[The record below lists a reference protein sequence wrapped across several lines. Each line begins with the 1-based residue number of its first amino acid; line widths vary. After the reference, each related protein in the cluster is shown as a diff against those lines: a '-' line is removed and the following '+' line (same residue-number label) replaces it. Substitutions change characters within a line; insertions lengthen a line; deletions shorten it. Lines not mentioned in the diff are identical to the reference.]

1 MLNRDEVIVS
11 RSGVPAQPTDDAP
24 QTRESTAG
32 RRALTPVV
40 GRAGAAL
47 PLRVARNVGRNVAST
62 AGQVQRIGKGLAD
75 VAHAVALDRRNARA
89 KGKQL
94 VVDARVLLKQAR
106 ATVDP
111 REIAGGFAG
120 LTAGEVVGGAVGG
133 VAGTLVGGPAGAI
146 VGAELGAFTAG
157 MLGMK
162 LGADAARDLTITK
175 GSARTPAPPAT
186 GDAVATGATDPK
198 RGERLGEI
206 VGLTSGAAVGRIV
219 AGPIGGLVGAAL
231 GEIVGGQVG
240 QETAGVRPIAAAV
253 PAQPTMGAAKRLNRL
268 GKRTAGEA
276 ATILAGGA
284 VGAVFGPGGRAA
296 GRRLGLV
303 VGRQI
308 EWEKLSIHPQDGQ
321 APRAPRAARG
331 APPAGTGGVADVNQ
345 DAGKSQQ
352 DTEVQ

>member
-11 RSGVPAQPTDDAP
+11 LSGVPAHPTDDAP
-24 QTRESTAG
+24 LTREATAG
-32 RRALTPVV
+32 RRVLTPVV
-40 GRAGAAL
+40 RRAGAAL
-47 PLRVARNVGRNVAST
+47 PVRVARNVGHNVAIT
-62 AGQVQRIGKGLAD
+62 AGQVQRVGKGLAD
-75 VAHAVALDRRNARA
+75 VAQAVAFDRRNARA

-133 VAGTLVGGPAGAI
+133 VAGTLMGGPAGGI
-146 VGAELGAFTAG
+146 VGAEVGAFTAG

-162 LGADAARDLTITK
+162 LGADAARDMTGAK
-175 GSARTPAPPAT
+175 GGAQTPAPTAT
-186 GDAVATGATDPK
+186 GHAVAAGAAGPK

-219 AGPIGGLVGAAL
+219 AGPIGGLVGAVL
-231 GEIVGGQVG
+231 GEAVGGQVG
-240 QETAGVRPIAAAV
+240 QETVGAKPAAAV
-253 PAQPTMGAAKRLNRL
+253 PAQPAMGAAERLNRL

-284 VGAVFGPGGRAA
+284 VGAVFGPGGRTA

-308 EWEKLSIHPQDGQ
+308 EWEKLSIHPRDVQP
-321 APRAPRAARG
+321 ARAPRAARI
-331 APPAGTGGVADVNQ
+331 APPAGAGGVADVAQ

-352 DTEVQ
+352 DTEAV